1 MNLAGKYLSTAQS
14 VAESALLAPLRA
26 KYSLPLNLVKLSQD
40 AKQLLIEKG
49 VAINPYT
56 LRQAAN
62 EIASMQS
69 TMLEDVIGT
78 TQEIWNPVTKSF
90 EEYVIPDTRKDFII

>member
-40 AKQLLIEKG
+40 AKQLLMEKG

-90 EEYVIPDTRKDFII
+90 KEYVIPDTRKDFII

>member
-1 MNLAGKYLSTAQS
+1 MNLAGRYLSTAQS

-26 KYSLPLNLVKLSQD
+26 KYKLPLNLLKLSQD
-40 AKQLLIEKG
+40 AKQFLIEKG
-49 VAINPYT
+49 IEINPYT
-56 LRQAAN
+56 LRNAAD

-90 EEYVIPDTRKDFII
+90 QEYTIPDTRKDFLV